1 MSTFR
6 SIPPSEATGLNKQL
20 FDGLQSKLG
29 MVPNLAQQLANAP
42 AALKAYLGFGAALS
56 EGKLTGKQREQIAVA
71 VANANGCDYCLSA
84 HHVLGSLQ
92 GLTKPELEAAQ
103 LGLSAEKK
111 DAAILSFAVKVVE
124 HRGHLPAK
132 EVEAVRSAGV
142 TDQEIVEIIA
152 TVAVNIFT
160 NYFNHIAGTEIDF
173 PVVHAVAT
181 ATR

>member
-29 MVPNLAQQLANAP
+29 IVPNLAQQLANAP
-42 AALKAYLGFGAALS
+42 AALKAYLGFGVALS

-71 VANANGCDYCLSA
+71 VANVNHCDYCLSA
-84 HHVLGSLQ
+84 HNVLGSLQ

-103 LGLSAEKK
+103 FGESTDQK
-111 DAAILSFAVKVVE
+111 DAAILRFAVKVVQQ
-124 HRGHLPAK
+124 RGHLPVE
-132 EVEAVRSAGV
+132 EVETLRAAGV
-142 TDQEIVEIIA
+142 SDQEIVEVIA

-173 PVVHAVAT
+173 PVVHSAELRT
-181 ATR
+181 H

>member
-42 AALKAYLGFGAALS
+42 AALKAYLGFGTALS

-71 VANANGCDYCLSA
+71 VANVNQCDYCLSA
-84 HHVLGSLQ
+84 HNVLGSLQ

-103 LGLSAEKK
+103 FGESSDAK
-111 DAAILSFAVKVVE
+111 DAAILSFAVKVVQ
-124 HRGHLPAK
+124 HRGHLPLE
-132 EVEAVRSAGV
+132 EVETLRAAGV
-142 TDQEIVEIIA
+142 TDEEIVEVIA

-173 PVVHAVAT
+173 PVVHAT
-181 ATR
+181 ELATR

>member
-6 SIPPSEATGLNKQL
+6 SIPPAEATGLNKQL

-71 VANANGCDYCLSA
+71 VANVNHCDYCLSA
-84 HHVLGSLQ
+84 HNVLGSLQ

-103 LGLSAEKK
+103 FGESSDQK
-111 DAAILSFAVKVVE
+111 DAAILSFAVKLVE
-124 HRGHLPAK
+124 QRGHLPAQA
-132 EVEAVRSAGV
+132 VEKLRAAGV
-142 TDQEIVEIIA
+142 TDQEIVEVIA
-152 TVAVNIFT
+152 AVAVNIFT

-173 PVVHAVAT
+173 PVVHAAEP